1 MLGIIGGNGVAA
13 TNRLL
18 QLIEEKYTLD
28 GAFRDAHHPEMIVWQ
43 ATQAPSRSMYLEGR
57 GESFIP
63 DYVRIGKKLKEM
75 GCTELCMCCNTAH
88 YAIDELVNEIQLP
101 FINIMDEVAKKANE
115 IKAKKV
121 VVMCTSGLRKFH
133 LYERSFEKYA
143 PNTEVVYPTDEIQEW
158 VTKGICNAKNT
169 YRFSD
174 KNIEREHPWNWFQKV
189 CVHYINQGTADCI
202 IGGCTDI
209 SNVFRYVGNDINYID
224 SLEILAD
231 TIKSRYEVKR

>member
-18 QLIEEKYTLD
+18 QLIEEKKTFG

-43 ATQAPSRSMYLEGR
+43 ATQAPSRSMYLEGK

-63 DYVRIGKKLKEM
+63 DYVRIGNQLKDL

-88 YAIDELVNEIQLP
+88 YAVDELSEKIGLP
-101 FINIMDEVAKKANE
+101 FINIMDEVAKTVNDLGC
-115 IKAKKV
+115 KKV
-121 VVMCTSGLRKFH
+121 LVMCTAGLRKYH
-133 LYERSFEKYA
+133 LYERSFVKFA
-143 PNTEVVYPTDEIQEW
+143 PNAEVVYPTDDIQEW

-169 YRFSD
+169 YRFAD
-174 KNIEREHPWNWFQKV
+174 KAIEPEHPWNWFQKV
-189 CVHYINQGTADCI
+189 CKHYIAEGDIDCI

-209 SNVFRYVGNDINYID
+209 SNVFIYEGSEVKYID
-224 SLEILAD
+224 SLDTLA
-231 TIKSRYEVKR
+231 EVINNKYKTEL